1 MSGIHLMLLGGSSRA
16 TTGPSIA
23 NLAYAPYS
31 NNIDTVVETSRISFD
46 NTYGTESSFLLES
59 NNTLIRPYSRNGN
72 FVNRFNPVGSVADTT
87 LNSGRALPTFSN
99 YKSLWTT
106 QSPDP
111 QYQFVSYYNSTASRT
126 YIGRV
131 ALTGTTYTANGELWT
146 GTETPADIAVPTS
159 QYAFVLRTT
168 GELQRRTMGTAWGL
182 NFISTQIWN
191 SPYTTGTRRISFS
204 PTGDKLYIAVGTI
217 VYEHVMGVPY
227 DLTTISGSA
236 LRSATVTSSN
246 FQLQGGYYG
255 LANAGNFT
263 FYQYILGS
271 KQVSGITYPGGAAP
285 LFNDAGYVAPNGTDV
300 FLMYRSTV
308 SSVVTQFVQK
318 ITLGSS
324 YNPSTITVSQQA
336 LVSTG
341 SAQVTG
347 VFFKSDGTKAFFL
360 RQSDVLAF
368 NLSTAWDLSTMTSD
382 TSYAFTLTFL
392 PQGIW
397 FSTDGTKFFV
407 SDTTFDA
414 VFQYDLSVAWDISTA
429 AQGSQIF
436 FSGLTTLVGGISF
449 NSSGSVMYLCTGQG
463 RKVLQFDLT
472 VPWNIATAVF
482 VRSREMGM
490 VGIITNQLSINS
502 PQNKALVISK
512 SSLSDPI
519 LSAFDI

>member
-23 NLAYAPYS
+23 NLVYAPYS
-31 NNIDTVVETSRISFD
+31 NNIDTVVETSRKSFSA
-46 NTYGTESSFLLES
+46 TYGTDSSFLLES
-59 NNTLIRPYSRNGN
+59 NNTLIRPYSRLGGTII
-72 FVNRFNPVGSVADTT
+72 RFNSVGSVAATT
-87 LNSGRALPTFSN
+87 LNSSRALPSFSN
-99 YKSLWTT
+99 YEALWTT

-111 QYQFVSYYNSTASRT
+111 QYQFVSYYNSTAGKT

-131 ALTGTTYTANGELWT
+131 ALTGTNTSSGELWT

-159 QYAFVLRTT
+159 QYAFVLRTN
-168 GELQRRTMGTAWGL
+168 GQIQRRTMGTAWGL
-182 NFISTQIWN
+182 NFISTQTWN
-191 SPYTTGTRRISFS
+191 SPYTTLTRRISFS
-204 PTGDKLYIAVGTI
+204 PTGDKLYVAMDDI

-236 LRSATVTSSN
+236 LRSATVAGSS
-246 FQLQGGYYG
+246 FQLQGGHYG
-255 LANAGNFT
+255 LSNSGNFA

-271 KQVSGITYPGGAAP
+271 KQVSGITYPGGSAP
-285 LFNDAGYVAPNGTDV
+285 SFNDAGYVAPNGTDV

-308 SSVVTQFVQK
+308 SGGVVTQFVQK

-336 LVSTG
+336 PVSTG

-407 SDTTFDA
+407 SDATFDA

-429 AQGSQIF
+429 VQGSQIF
-436 FSGLTTLVGGISF
+436 FSGVTTLVGGLSF
-449 NSSGSVMYLCTGQG
+449 NSSGSVMYLCTGEG

-490 VGIITNQLSINS
+490 VGVITDQLSINS
-502 PQNKALVISK
+502 SQNKALVISR
-512 SSLSDPI
+512 SSLGFPI